1 VRIVF
6 KTELLDY
13 SQAEESDVLE
23 GNNIF
28 LQEESEATID
38 EVIAV
43 DTLLCI
49 QSSDNV
55 NLFFSFY

>member
-1 VRIVF
+1 MPIVF

-13 SQAEESDVLE
+13 LQAEESDVLE

-49 QSSDNV
+49 
-55 NLFFSFY
+55 